1 MSEVSFRLSQ
11 EGLTAYQ
18 LAVRDRLQVQ
28 TRQGFFDQ
36 PGVRW
41 LLLTIL
47 AFALTLAVAGAI
59 DHFLDRP
66 MELPEL
72 IFGVL
77 LGLGVM
83 LATTWLHYFDQRQGL
98 ARADGPILSPQTMR
112 LSVDGIG
119 VQSKA
124 CDVRYR
130 WAAVDAITEARGL
143 VIFWIEPG
151 AGLALPADAFAT
163 ETARAQ
169 FIAEA
174 EAFRSTAVAA

>member
-11 EGLTAYQ
+11 EGLTSYQ
-18 LAVRDRLQVQ
+18 FAVRDRLQGQ
-28 TRQGFFDQ
+28 TRHGFFNQ
-36 PGVRW
+36 PAVRW
-41 LLLTIL
+41 LLLTVL
-47 AFALTLAVAGAI
+47 AFALTLGVSVAI
-59 DHFLDRP
+59 DHFLDRA

-83 LATTWLHYFDQRQGL
+83 FATTWLHYFDQRQGL

-130 WAAVDAITEARGL
+130 WAAVDAITQARGL
-143 VIFWIEPG
+143 IVFWIEPG
-151 AGLALPADAFAT
+151 AGLVLPADAFAT
-163 ETARAQ
+163 EAARAD

-174 EAFRSTAVAA
+174 EAFRSAALAA